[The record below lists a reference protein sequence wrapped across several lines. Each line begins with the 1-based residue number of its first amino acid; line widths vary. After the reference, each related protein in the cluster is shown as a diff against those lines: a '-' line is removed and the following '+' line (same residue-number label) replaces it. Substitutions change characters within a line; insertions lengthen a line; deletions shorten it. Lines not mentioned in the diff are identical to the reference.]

1 MERLYTTDLM
11 IKGRKATY
19 EVIFEND
26 AYVFHPQNA
35 GEYQTFAV
43 KREEDE
49 WHPQSQL
56 DEEVKEEAIASL
68 EKYLLSQH

>member
-1 MERLYTTDLM
+1 MERLYTTDLTVN
-11 IKGRKATY
+11 GRKATY

-26 AYVFHPQNA
+26 AYVFHPQS
-35 GEYQTFAV
+35 GDEHRVFAV

-49 WHPQSQL
+49 WHPQGQL
-56 DEEVKEEAIASL
+56 DDGIKEEAIASL

>member
-1 MERLYTTDLM
+1 MERLYTTDLT
-11 IKGRKATY
+11 INGRKATY

-35 GEYQTFAV
+35 GEFQTFAV

-49 WHPQSQL
+49 WHPQGQMDSGQL
-56 DEEVKEEAIASL
+56 EEAIASL
-68 EKYLLSQH
+68 ESYLLSQH

>member
-11 IKGRKATY
+11 INGRKATY
-19 EVIFEND
+19 EVIFENE

-35 GEYQTFAV
+35 GEHQTFAV

-49 WHPQSQL
+49 WHPHSQL
-56 DEEVKEEAIASL
+56 DEEIMDEAIASL

>member
-1 MERLYTTDLM
+1 MERLYTTALT
-11 IKGRKATY
+11 INGRKATY

-35 GEYQTFAV
+35 GEFQTFAV

-49 WHPQSQL
+49 WHPQGQL
-56 DEEVKEEAIASL
+56 DSALKDEAIASL
-68 EKYLLSQH
+68 ESYLLSQH

>member
-1 MERLYTTDLM
+1 MEKLFTTDLTVN
-11 IKGRKATY
+11 GRKATY

-26 AYVFHPQNA
+26 AYVFHPRGGGDQ
-35 GEYQTFAV
+35 QTFAL

-49 WHPQSQL
+49 WHPQGQL
-56 DEEVKEEAIASL
+56 NEGVKEEAIASL